1 MVELV
6 TLVEQ
11 HMEREPPTLAIQA
24 TDWWE
29 AVLALVYLQESGLEV
44 HLDVKVCCHCMHV
57 HSDGGGGGKHFF
69 CPLISVDYKGISLH
83 V

>member
-1 MVELV
+1 MAGLV

-11 HMEREPPTLAIQA
+11 HMERQPTTTAIQA

-29 AVLALVYLQESGLEV
+29 AVLALVHLQECGLEV
-44 HLDVKVCCHCMHV
+44 HLDVKVCSHCMHV
-57 HSDGGGGGKHFF
+57 HSGGGGRGKHFF
-69 CPLISVDYKGISLH
+69 CPFISVDYKGISLY